1 MEEKFSKV
9 LIKNG
14 GSCVIAIYFN
24 GKEYNTDSD
33 GFFQLDMNELSII
46 RQSGFEVIVSEFVK
60 AVDKAVV
67 ESPAIVPENS
77 ERELEVASSAEQ
89 ANPEQAN
96 AKAEVKADDVVAA
109 KVDNSKKIAFK
120 KDKK

>member
-1 MEEKFSKV
+1 M
-9 LIKNG
+9 
-14 GSCVIAIYFN
+14 AIYFN

-60 AVDKAVV
+60 AVDKVV
-67 ESPAIVPENS
+67 AESPAIVPEEG
-77 ERELEVASSAEQ
+77 ERELEVASIAEK
-89 ANPEQAN
+89 AN

>member
-1 MEEKFSKV
+1 M
-9 LIKNG
+9 
-14 GSCVIAIYFN
+14 AIYFN

-60 AVDKAVV
+60 AVDKVV
-67 ESPAIVPENS
+67 AESPAIVSEVG

-89 ANPEQAN
+89 TNAEQAN
-96 AKAEVKADDVVAA
+96 AKAEVKADDVVTA

>member
-1 MEEKFSKV
+1 M
-9 LIKNG
+9 
-14 GSCVIAIYFN
+14 AIYFN

-46 RQSGFEVIVSEFVK
+46 RQSGFEVIVKDLEGVVSKVVSE
-60 AVDKAVV
+60 A
-67 ESPAIVPENS
+67 PAIVPEEG
-77 ERELEVASSAEQ
+77 ERELEVAS
-89 ANPEQAN
+89 NPEQ
-96 AKAEVKADDVVAA
+96 VKADDVVAA

>member
-1 MEEKFSKV
+1 M
-9 LIKNG
+9 
-14 GSCVIAIYFN
+14 AIYFN

-96 AKAEVKADDVVAA
+96 PEQVKADDVVAA

>member
-1 MEEKFSKV
+1 M
-9 LIKNG
+9 
-14 GSCVIAIYFN
+14 AIYFN

-77 ERELEVASSAEQ
+77 ERELEVAS
-89 ANPEQAN
+89 NPEQ
-96 AKAEVKADDVVAA
+96 VKADDVVAA

>member
-1 MEEKFSKV
+1 M
-9 LIKNG
+9 
-14 GSCVIAIYFN
+14 AIYFN

-96 AKAEVKADDVVAA
+96 ANAKAEVKADDVVAA

>member
-1 MEEKFSKV
+1 M
-9 LIKNG
+9 
-14 GSCVIAIYFN
+14 AIYFN

-60 AVDKAVV
+60 AVDKVV
-67 ESPAIVPENS
+67 AEAPAIVPEVG
-77 ERELEVASSAEQ
+77 ERGLDVASSAEQ
-89 ANPEQAN
+89 ANAEQAN

>member
-1 MEEKFSKV
+1 M
-9 LIKNG
+9 
-14 GSCVIAIYFN
+14 AIYFN
-24 GKEYNTDSD
+24 GKEHNTDSD

-60 AVDKAVV
+60 AVDKVV
-67 ESPAIVPENS
+67 AEAPAIVPEVG
-77 ERELEVASSAEQ
+77 ERELDVASSAEQ